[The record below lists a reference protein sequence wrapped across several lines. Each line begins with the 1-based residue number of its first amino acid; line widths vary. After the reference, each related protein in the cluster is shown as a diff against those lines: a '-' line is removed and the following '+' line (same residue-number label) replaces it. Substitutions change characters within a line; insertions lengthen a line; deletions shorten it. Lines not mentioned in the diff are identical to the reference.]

1 MNKERL
7 WTKEFILNSLVNFL
21 LVLAMFALMVTIAPY
36 TISEYNAPMSLAGLA
51 SSIFII
57 GVLIGRLYAG
67 WKVNDIGSKKLLII
81 GVIVFIVASSLFF
94 LQINVYIIIL
104 LRLLQGIGF
113 GLGANATG
121 TIVAQIIPSTRSGE
135 GIGIFSMGV
144 VLATAIGPLIGT
156 SLINIYN
163 YKVIFLFS
171 VLIGSCAFILSLFIN
186 SPKTEVD
193 QESNAK
199 FIKWNNLIE
208 VRVIPIAI
216 VVLIGALI
224 YSGIVAFVTT
234 YASEINL
241 KEVGG
246 YFFLAYSIIIL
257 MTRPLSGRI
266 MDNKGENIIIYP
278 AFILFAVGMLL
289 LSQST
294 NNFIFILA
302 ALLIGL
308 GYGNFQSIT
317 QALAVKITPKERMG
331 LANSTYFIFFDIGMG
346 LGPFIL
352 GFIIPL
358 TGFRFLYL
366 SFGGVIL
373 LNAVLYYLVYGRGNK
388 RIESD
393 EKVINDY

>member
-36 TISEYNAPMSLAGLA
+36 TISEYNVPMSLAGLA

-388 RIESD
+388 RIEPD